1 MKPRH
6 LLAAVVWVLLVG
18 ASAAAQSSGGKADDP
33 ISGQWG
39 TNGLT
44 FLDLKFDGEKA
55 VTGTVYWRHDSDEQ
69 RTDIKSGSFDPKTK
83 AFKLEGEVKRPGDG
97 TVVKYVIEGAVEK
110 ETVTGTY
117 SLDNNGGQFSF
128 TKLHPG
134 QL

>member
-1 MKPRH
+1 MKLRH
-6 LLAAVVWVLLVG
+6 LVAALCVLLVA

-83 AFKLEGEVKRPGDG
+83 AFKLEGEVKRPGDETAVKYIIEG
-97 TVVKYVIEGAVEK
+97 TVEK
-110 ETVTGTY
+110 DTVTGTY
-117 SLDNNGGQFSF
+117 NLDKNNGQFTF

-134 QL
+134 QD